1 MVLNNVTGRSFG
13 ISWIRCRL
21 SIDCVWIRSLLALQR
36 AQLMTIG
43 LCLIISY
50 TNPSRAQSTE
60 AQQLLLNVEKLSQ
73 LKNILSDM
81 KKGYLLVS
89 NGYKAVKDIAEG
101 NFSLHEVFL
110 DGMMLV
116 SPEIKKYHK
125 VADIITDQGR
135 IVSEYKSAFNRFK
148 TSGNFSADDLDYL
161 SGVYKKLFDL
171 SVDNLDELLTVITSS
186 NLRMSDEERL
196 KAIDRIFAETQEK
209 LLYLR
214 SFNDQA
220 KLLDLQRSRDRAD
233 VKSLGE
239 VLKNRH

>member
-1 MVLNNVTGRSFG
+1 MNKIIYRSYFGRVLNWILSFG
-13 ISWIRCRL
+13 SRWL
-21 SIDCVWIRSLLALQR
+21 SSLSALQK
-36 AQLMTIG
+36 AWLITIILG
-43 LCLIISY
+43 I
-50 TNPSRAQSTE
+50 TNFCATPSAAQSTE

-89 NGYKAVKDIAEG
+89 NGYKAVKDIAQG

-125 VADIITDQGR
+125 VADIITYQGR
-135 IVSEYKSAFNRFK
+135 IVSEYRSAFKRFQS
-148 TSGNFSADDLDYL
+148 SGNFSEDDLAYL
-161 SGVYKKLFDL
+161 GGVYKKLFDL

-196 KAIDRIFAETQEK
+196 AAIDRIFAETQEK
-209 LLYLR
+209 LLFLR

-220 KLLDLQRSRDRAD
+220 KMLDLQRSRERAD

-239 VLKNRH
+239 VLGNGH